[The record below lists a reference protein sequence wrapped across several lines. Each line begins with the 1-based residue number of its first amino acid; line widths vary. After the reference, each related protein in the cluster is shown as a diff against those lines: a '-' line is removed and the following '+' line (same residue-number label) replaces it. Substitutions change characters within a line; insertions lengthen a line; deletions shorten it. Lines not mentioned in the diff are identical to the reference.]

1 MKSALVTGAASGLGA
16 AIARR
21 LSREGYRVAIVDT
34 DGAAARAQA
43 SELSGAVAFAADVTD
58 EAAIEALLDAF
69 GDIPDV
75 LVNNAGIVRFGPILE
90 HSVEDF
96 RKVIDVNLTG
106 TFIVTRAVAR
116 RMVTRGSGAIVN
128 ITSLNAVAPSPDAG
142 AYPASKA
149 AVALL
154 TQHFALALGP
164 HGIRVNAV
172 APGFIDA
179 GMSAPIY
186 EDSEVRATRGGAVP
200 LGSARHRR
208 RRRRRG
214 CVPRVRPGALHHR
227 SAAHGGRRRIV
238 QPQESSA
245 PQGAGARACQ
255 VMTSTAVRDCA
266 QAIHGAIAEHGNE
279 SAAIAPAI
287 RAALA
292 ALMKEHDLLERGID
306 RQANNVAF
314 SRYLYY
320 DGELS
325 ILIYEV
331 PMGRTIPAH
340 DHGIWETLSVYRG
353 RLRHIVY
360 ARADDGRMP
369 GVADLRV
376 LEDVVLERGD
386 FAIVAPPADIHSF
399 TALDEGTYG
408 ITVVNG
414 AYKAQRHYYD
424 PAAGTYEIRAG
435 RNVR

>member
-16 AIARR
+16 AIAQR

-34 DGAAARAQA
+34 DGAAAQAQA

-58 EAAIEALLDAF
+58 ELAIEAVLDAF

-90 HSVEDF
+90 HSVADF

-186 EDSEVRATRGGAVP
+186 ENSEVRAARGGAVP
-200 LGSARHRR
+200 VGTLGTADDVAEAVLFLASDRARYTTGQQLMVDGGVSFSLKNHL
-208 RRRRRG
+208 
-214 CVPRVRPGALHHR
+214 PRK
-227 SAAHGGRRRIV
+227 
-238 QPQESSA
+238 A
-245 PQGAGARACQ
+245 PARA
-255 VMTSTAVRDCA
+255 
-266 QAIHGAIAEHGNE
+266 
-279 SAAIAPAI
+279 
-287 RAALA
+287 
-292 ALMKEHDLLERGID
+292 
-306 RQANNVAF
+306 
-314 SRYLYY
+314 
-320 DGELS
+320 
-325 ILIYEV
+325 
-331 PMGRTIPAH
+331 
-340 DHGIWETLSVYRG
+340 
-353 RLRHIVY
+353 
-360 ARADDGRMP
+360 P
-369 GVADLRV
+369 GK
-376 LEDVVLERGD
+376 
-386 FAIVAPPADIHSF
+386 S
-399 TALDEGTYG
+399 
-408 ITVVNG
+408 
-414 AYKAQRHYYD
+414 
-424 PAAGTYEIRAG
+424 
-435 RNVR
+435 